1 MEFFTLSAEGT
12 WTGQLLLL
20 LDQLAGMAGNISDL
34 IGLTQ

>member
-1 MEFFTLSAEGT
+1 MEFSTLSAAGT
-12 WTGQLLLL
+12 WTGQLLLM

>member
-12 WTGQLLLL
+12 WTGQLLLM

>member
-1 MEFFTLSAEGT
+1 MEFFTLSAETT
-12 WTGQLLLL
+12 WTGQLLLM